1 MLAYS
6 SESELSF
13 ESDDSNSNYIPGYVQ
28 VEVEETV
35 EQLDAEKKTL
45 PSDSSSDNEE
55 QGPYAEE
62 PLADDDWLEQ
72 YNRDRERTENRNREL
87 EDWLNG
93 ITPVDTW

>member
-13 ESDDSNSNYIPGYVQ
+13 ESDDSNSDYIPGYVQ

-45 PSDSSSDNEE
+45 PSDSSSENEE
-55 QGPYAEE
+55 RAVCRG
-62 PLADDDWLEQ
+62 
-72 YNRDRERTENRNREL
+72 TSC
-87 EDWLNG
+87 
-93 ITPVDTW
+93 